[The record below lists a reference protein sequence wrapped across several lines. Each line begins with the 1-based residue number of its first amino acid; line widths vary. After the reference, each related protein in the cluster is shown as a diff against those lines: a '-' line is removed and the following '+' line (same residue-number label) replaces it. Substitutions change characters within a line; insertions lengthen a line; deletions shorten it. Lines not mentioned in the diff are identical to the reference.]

1 MDTHPT
7 PTDSSLPSPTPVE
20 PTANEGPDGASS
32 APSTAKA
39 SAESDAKGPV
49 DPDAMASSESD
60 AKASA
65 VTDAAADPDAERRRL
80 KEQLDALERK
90 QTELRRA
97 LAIAEHPG
105 LAEALRAVEGRVYA
119 VTRAEAKRA
128 QGLSKAEER
137 RRETLEKKLGV
148 ARARRDELDAQVAEL
163 ERELAPLGEARRL
176 AAEGERTEALEALVH
191 ALGAHEA
198 AFRAAGLEVAALL
211 PDVARWLPEIRATA
225 EAIVARGQA

>member
-1 MDTHPT
+1 MDTHAT
-7 PTDSSLPSPTPVE
+7 PTDSSLSSPTPAE
-20 PTANEGPDGASS
+20 PTANEGPDGATS
-32 APSTAKA
+32 APSTA
-39 SAESDAKGPV
+39 G
-49 DPDAMASSESD
+49 SD
-60 AKASA
+60 AKAST
-65 VTDAAADPDAERRRL
+65 VHEAAADPDAERRRL

-90 QTELRRA
+90 QAELRRA

-105 LAEALRAVEGRVYA
+105 LADALRAVEGRVYA
-119 VTRAEAKRA
+119 VARAEAKRA

-163 ERELAPLGEARRL
+163 ERELAPLGEARRV

-191 ALGAHEA
+191 ALGAHEG
-198 AFRAAGLEVAALL
+198 AFRAAGLEVAALV
-211 PDVARWLPEIRATA
+211 PDVARWLPEIRSTA

>member
-1 MDTHPT
+1 MDTHAT
-7 PTDSSLPSPTPVE
+7 PTDSSLPSPTPAE
-20 PTANEGPDGASS
+20 PTANEGPDGATS
-32 APSTAKA
+32 APSTAGS
-39 SAESDAKGPV
+39 SAEP
-49 DPDAMASSESD
+49 E

-65 VTDAAADPDAERRRL
+65 APEAAAADPEAERRRL

-90 QTELRRA
+90 QAELRRA
-97 LAIAEHPG
+97 LSIAEHPG
-105 LAEALRAVEGRVYA
+105 LADALRAVEGRVYA
-119 VTRAEAKRA
+119 VARAEAKRA

-191 ALGAHEA
+191 ALGAHEG
-198 AFRAAGLEVAALL
+198 AFRAAGLEVAALV
-211 PDVARWLPEIRATA
+211 PDVARWLPEIRSTA